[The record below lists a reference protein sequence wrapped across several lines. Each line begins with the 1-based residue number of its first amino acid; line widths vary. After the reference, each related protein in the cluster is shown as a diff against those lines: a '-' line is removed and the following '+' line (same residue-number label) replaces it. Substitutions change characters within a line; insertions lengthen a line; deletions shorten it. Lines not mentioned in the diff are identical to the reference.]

1 MEKKLELPANQFKA
15 EQQPIQIPVTEA
27 DEQEGEETS
36 GLLPKDHRNYEA
48 EATRIT
54 IDSQSSTQTN
64 AIDDQVDPEPSRYER
79 ATTSS
84 VIHCYYIMQNL
95 CEMRKKRK
103 NNTDPLKLEDLPLLG
118 KTEEVNAKIIE
129 IEREYNKY
137 HRKHKSPSLFWPI
150 LRVFWSRAFK
160 EQTFVI
166 VDCASKLLYTLFLSK
181 ILENLVGGDKQTAFK
196 WAYCLIASAIVV
208 VYANHYHFFQATRTA
223 AQLKPALMGLIYKKI
238 TRLSYY
244 TINQVNIGKIV
255 NIVANDLNT
264 LDSGIFFLY
273 YLTIT
278 PFLLA
283 ASIPILWSLVGP
295 SCLTGIAL
303 MFFVRFPQ
311 WGLAK
316 IGAKYSAEK
325 NTTTDQRIKL
335 TNEMIEGIRLLKMYG
350 WDTQYIDKITQTRE
364 KEVKLLTKLGY
375 TDYLGGHFFARLSP
389 VLGSF
394 VIFITYALTGGELTS
409 SKVYATIVML
419 NFLCLS
425 TVHFPSIGLRF
436 VVQVKQTFQRIIE
449 LLDIEESSVSQTTES
464 LTLPHDPNN
473 AVEFDNFSIFWEDK
487 SKKSRNE
494 ESPERPTLQNL
505 TFSVKRGTL
514 CAFVGQIGSGK
525 STLLKSFFN
534 EAPKTLGELRFSG
547 SFAYV
552 EHEAIIFPGTVR
564 SNIIF
569 GGEFDEVRYNQIVQA
584 CCLLNDFKQFPH
596 GDQTEIGERGVNLS
610 GGQKAR
616 LSLARALYSN
626 ADIYLLDDPLSAV
639 DTHVA
644 NILFAKAI
652 KGLLKNK
659 TVLLATHQV
668 HFAREAD
675 QMIVLE
681 NGCIKAKGALEEI
694 IKQDSSILSI
704 FETRNKKNADDE
716 EAENSEEED
725 KEEPSS
731 SVLDGEESEILTD
744 PSRKSSVCDPC
755 AEEAKAK
762 AREEKGK
769 LVCEEKDESKEV
781 GWRLYWYY
789 IKNAGG
795 FVSLSSFTVLIASLE
810 VLNVFYHRYAGYWI
824 EGEHAP
830 SSAMAVL
837 GGLIVAFM
845 LCLAVREIF
854 YVNLAIGA
862 SNKLHGKMLQ
872 RVVKAPVQFF
882 DTNPTGRILNR
893 FSNDIGV
900 LDRYLLVVQSQVIN
914 SCFNLPASF
923 LTVCVIVPWLILP
936 VCILILVV
944 TLIVRLLKQISFEAK
959 SLELT
964 TKGPIY
970 TFFSTTLHGLIS
982 IRVYGQ
988 ESSFIRRFG
997 NLLNR
1002 NCRAY
1007 VFYYDVAR
1015 LLAFYLE
1022 LATVIFSG
1030 VGIAIVL
1037 STDLSPS
1044 LVGLSCTYLL
1054 SITDSIQFVI
1064 RQLFLYEMQ
1073 MANTAR
1079 VKAYSELEPEA
1090 PHVLPSDK
1098 NLIKRPWPFQ
1108 GAIKFNNI
1116 FLKYR
1121 ANTDY
1126 VLNGLSL
1133 SVKPGEKIGCVGR
1146 TGAGKS
1152 SIIQALFRMVEID
1165 RNASPGTSI
1174 MIDDVDTSEVGLH
1187 ALRKSISIIPQTP
1200 FIFMGTIRSNL
1211 DPLQKHSDEEI
1222 IQALEGTG
1230 LWEYVK
1236 NLPQGLD
1243 TEMTNA
1249 SSVFSV
1255 GQKQLISL
1263 ARIFLQKNKIVV
1275 LDEATANIDFE
1286 TDNFI
1291 QQRIMEKFKN
1301 DTIFTI
1307 AHRLSTVANYDRI
1320 LVMKKGRAVEF
1331 DHPFKLLVKDVS
1343 DETITSTGL
1352 FASMVKHTGCKHA
1365 AVIFEIARESYL
1377 QKK

>member
-1 MEKKLELPANQFKA
+1 MEKLKLSSTLEK
-15 EQQPIQIPVTEA
+15 EQPPISSPTTEP
-27 DEQEGEETS
+27 DDLESEETS
-36 GLLPKDHRNYEA
+36 TLLPNEHRNQET
-48 EATRIT
+48 EITRLKT
-54 IDSQSSTQTN
+54 DPQSSTQSIT
-64 AIDDQVDPEPSRYER
+64 IDDQVDSKSSRYEK
-79 ATTSS
+79 ATTFG
-84 VIHCYYIMQNL
+84 VIYGCYIIQNL
-95 CEMRKKRK
+95 CAMRKKRK
-103 NNTDPLKLEDLPLLG
+103 NTRDPLTLDDLPLLG
-118 KTEEVNAKIIE
+118 KTEEVSGKFIE
-129 IEREYNKY
+129 IEREYNQY
-137 HRKHKSPSLFWPI
+137 RMKHKSPSLFWPI
-150 LRVFWSRAFK
+150 LKVFWKRALK
-160 EQTFVI
+160 EQIFVI
-166 VDCASKLLYTLFLSK
+166 IDCAAKLLYTLFLSK
-181 ILENLVGGDKQTAFK
+181 VLENLEVGEEQTAFK
-196 WAYCLIASAIVV
+196 WACCLIANAILTFSAT
-208 VYANHYHFFQATRTA
+208 HYHFLQAVRTA
-223 AQLKPALMGLIYKKI
+223 SQLKPALIALIYKKM
-238 TRLSYY
+238 TKLSYY
-244 TINQVNIGKIV
+244 TINKVNVGKIMNV
-255 NIVANDLNT
+255 VANDLNI
-264 LDSGIFFLY
+264 LDNGIFFMY
-273 YLTIT
+273 FLTIT
-278 PFLLA
+278 PFVLA

-295 SCLTGIAL
+295 SCLAGIAF
-303 MFFVRFPQ
+303 MFLVRFPQ
-311 WGLAK
+311 WELARR
-316 IGAKYSAEK
+316 GAKYLAEK
-325 NTTTDQRIKL
+325 NTITDQRIKL
-335 TNEMIEGIRLLKMYG
+335 TNEMITGIRLLKMYG
-350 WDTQYIDKITQTRE
+350 WDTQYIDKIAQTRD
-364 KEVKLLTKLGY
+364 KEVKSLTKLGY
-375 TDYLGGHFFARLSP
+375 IDYLGGHFFSRLSP
-389 VLGSF
+389 VLGTF

-409 SKVYATIVML
+409 SKVYATIVMM
-419 NFLCLS
+419 NFLCLA
-425 TVHFPSIGLRF
+425 TVHNPSMALRF
-436 VVQVKQTFQRIIE
+436 AVQVKQTFQRVIE
-449 LLDIEESSVSQTTES
+449 LLEIEEPNASQTVKS
-464 LTLPHDPNN
+464 FTLPHDPNS

-487 SKKSRNE
+487 SKKPRNE

-505 TFSVKRGTL
+505 TFSVKRSTL

-547 SFAYV
+547 RFAYV
-552 EHEAIIFPGTVR
+552 EQESIIFPGTVR

-569 GGEFDEVRYNQIVQA
+569 GGEYDKTRYNHIVQA
-584 CCLLNDFKQFPH
+584 CCLLDDFKQLPH

-644 NILFAKAI
+644 SILFEKVI
-652 KGLLKNK
+652 RGFLKNK

-704 FETRNKKNADDE
+704 FETKNQKNADDE
-716 EAENSEEED
+716 EVENSDEEDHEKRSASTVEGEESESLTDRSRKSSIYDPNSEEE
-725 KEEPSS
+725 
-731 SVLDGEESEILTD
+731 
-744 PSRKSSVCDPC
+744 
-755 AEEAKAK
+755 K
-762 AREEKGK
+762 AREAKGK
-769 LVCEEKDESKEV
+769 LVCEEKDESSEA
-781 GWRLYWYY
+781 GWRLSWYY

-795 FVSLSSFTVLIASLE
+795 IVSLSFFTVLIASIE
-810 VLNVFYHRYAGYWI
+810 VLNVLYYRYAGHWI
-824 EGEHAP
+824 EGEGTP
-830 SSAMAVL
+830 DAVITLL
-837 GGLIVAFM
+837 GGLMVAFM
-845 LCLAVREIF
+845 LCLALREIF
-854 YVNLAIGA
+854 YVNLSIGA
-862 SNKLHGKMLQ
+862 SKRLHGKMLQ

-882 DTNPTGRILNR
+882 DTNPTGRIINR

-900 LDRYLLVVQSQVIN
+900 LDQYLLHVQSQVLN
-914 SCFNLPASF
+914 YCFNLPAAF
-923 LTVCVIVPWLILP
+923 LTVCIIVPWLILP
-936 VCILILVV
+936 VCILTLVV
-944 TLIVRLLKQISFEAK
+944 AVIVRLLKQISFQAK
-959 SLELT
+959 SLELI

-970 TFFSTTLHGLIS
+970 TFFSTTLFGLIS
-982 IRVYGQ
+982 IKVYSQ
-988 ESSFIRRFG
+988 ESSFMNKLT

-1002 NCRAY
+1002 NIRAY
-1007 VFYYDVAR
+1007 VFYYDVVR
-1015 LLAFYLE
+1015 LLAFYME
-1022 LATVIFSG
+1022 LATVIFSS

-1044 LVGLSCTYLL
+1044 LVGLSCIYLL
-1054 SITDSIQFVI
+1054 SITDSIQMAV

-1073 MANTAR
+1073 MANIAR
-1079 VKAYSELEPEA
+1079 IKTYSELELEA
-1090 PHVLPSDK
+1090 PLVLPSDN
-1098 NLIKRPWPFQ
+1098 NLISRPWPSQ
-1108 GAIKFNNI
+1108 GAIKFNDI

-1211 DPLQKHSDEEI
+1211 DPLQKHTDEEI
-1222 IQALEGTG
+1222 IQALEDTG

-1236 NLPQGLD
+1236 TLPQGLD

-1365 AVIFEIARESYL
+1365 AVIFEIAKESYL
-1377 QKK
+1377 QKYN